1 MKGGGGFSLSFYFS
15 VMNADKLVSGAILGF
30 DGEAVEINGIVYIIK
45 PPTIAKIAG
54 ASYWLSD
61 ISKISSFED
70 LFASLKD
77 LNVISKALSWFIN
90 GDESLCDELSKGTM
104 DEVVDA
110 LEKAFSMVSAENF
123 TRLLTLAKNVARLT
137 ANPRP

>member
-1 MKGGGGFSLSFYFS
+1 
-15 VMNADKLVSGAILGF
+15 MNAEKLVSGAILGF
-30 DGEAVEINGIVYIIK
+30 DGEAVEVNGKIYIVK

-54 ASYWLSD
+54 AAYWLSGLTNVN
-61 ISKISSFED
+61 SFED
-70 LFASLKD
+70 IVKSLSD
-77 LNVISKALSWFIN
+77 IHIVSKALSWFVQ
-90 GDESLCDELSKGTM
+90 GDDKLSDELSQGTL

-123 TRLLTLAKNVARLT
+123 TRLLILVRSVARLT